1 MKEIIKGL
9 GEFARKLAP
18 QMGKKDI
25 VEEASNLYMELNSSI
40 LPMYETIMP
49 NISKNQINKDLMHEV
64 KKAKFRTEKDFVQT
78 VQKALTIIA
87 DQEDDVIAMV
97 EKVVGREVN
106 KGAMDYRQVN
116 TLYYLNGLA
125 WFLEYASNAIQCI
138 VVEELKGKM
147 DVVSPVDKAAYQEIM
162 DITAMKSFT
171 RLLDILTMKVSQF
184 ESRLKHLDGYLF
196 DPYEYDTISR
206 TAIAKIDPM
215 NLGLIPV
222 DFNPV
227 YLVGKL
233 INAWSANRHDKRKE
247 ELAKL
252 QMMVI
257 CLRDLASNTM
267 DEAQKKSLEEQI
279 KYHSNRINKI
289 SAKIE
294 AVEEEVRNV

>member
-49 NISKNQINKDLMHEV
+49 NIAKNQINKDLMHEV

-227 YLVGKL
+227 YIVGKM